1 MASSIHIK
9 KATAGSVAHNSRE
22 THSYSVVFPDEKNEC
37 SHTSKEAFKEYRQ
50 ELAIRAKAYQDRTH
64 QKLQKNA
71 ITHLSAVVNLE
82 QHHTLKDLETI
93 KKEIEKKFD
102 TKVFQMS
109 IHRDEGK
116 LVSKEDEKLT
126 YTSGEDFF
134 MDPKT
139 QELFWDKKFTKKV
152 DMSQYDILKNYHAHI
167 EFLGL
172 DSRGEAIKRN
182 YMSKYNLSNFQTF
195 VAKELKME
203 RGKNYYET
211 KEKAPK
217 RLDVLEFKRAN
228 TKKRENTQELVKAL
242 EDKYKKEREELKASG
257 AAKQADYQAL
267 KADFEKQK
275 KELESVKAD
284 VLFWKEQTET
294 WKKFYEKEKA
304 KAPVV
309 VEKEKVVEKIVTV
322 QDTKRIQELQEALE
336 STNATLGS
344 VQSAFSAQNANMTT
358 LALAIES
365 STEYKRDIYKEQHF
379 DFIKRVVSSLVEKV
393 QSLSKQLSSFLTK
406 QAPQKTEQE
415 PVMEKEKV
423 VDKDLTRMERR
434 EALKQELAEHLT
446 QKPEFLTFVEID
458 AEVQRQSDYTK
469 EESKARWWG
478 DGGLLREKRL
488 NALRQDL
495 ETKANT
501 WENKQ
506 KDLERKIDECTVY
519 VKSVKTIAEE
529 TRALQQ
535 SYGMQEDQGMSR

>member
-82 QHHTLKDLETI
+82 QHHTLADLETI

-102 TKVFQMS
+102 TKVFQMVV
-109 IHRDEGK
+109 HKDEGK
-116 LVSKEDEKLT
+116 LVSKEDEKLV

-152 DMSQYDILKNYHAHI
+152 DMSQYDIVKNYHAHI

-182 YMSKYNLSNFQTF
+182 YMSKYNLSQLQTF
-195 VAKELKME
+195 VAKELQME

-228 TKKRENTQELVKAL
+228 TSKRENTQELIKAL

-267 KADFEKQK
+267 KADFDKQK
-275 KELESVKAD
+275 KELESAKSSVETYKTLYDSTAKSRD
-284 VLFWKEQTET
+284 FYKECS
-294 WKKFYEKEKA
+294 
-304 KAPVV
+304 
-309 VEKEKVVEKIVTV
+309 EKVVEKIVKV
-322 QDTKRIQELQEALE
+322 EDTTRITELEKEISTLRQEK
-336 STNATLGS
+336 
-344 VQSAFSAQNANMTT
+344 
-358 LALAIES
+358 I
-365 STEYKRDIYKEQHF
+365 
-379 DFIKRVVSSLVEKV
+379 
-393 QSLSKQLSSFLTK
+393 SSF
-406 QAPQKTEQE
+406 QN
-415 PVMEKEKV
+415 
-423 VDKDLTRMERR
+423 
-434 EALKQELAEHLT
+434 EALKALEAKKE
-446 QKPEFLTFVEID
+446 PEPIKDTP
-458 AEVQRQSDYTK
+458 K
-469 EESKARWWG
+469 EE
-478 DGGLLREKRL
+478 
-488 NALRQDL
+488 
-495 ETKANT
+495 
-501 WENKQ
+501 
-506 KDLERKIDECTVY
+506 KIDSRPVLSKIEQYNQQISELWDNKPPKLYDIEQRIDKRWTLKDCVHWFWAQGEAKQAREERFQAQRDVLNKPYDDWERTLKRTEEARKKAIADDEHKRWQEEQKILKEKKAKEEQAKPQMDTCLSNDIQDFNSHY
-519 VKSVKTIAEE
+519 AEE
-529 TRALQQ
+529 
-535 SYGMQEDQGMSR
+535 QGMSR

>member
-37 SHTSKEAFKEYRQ
+37 SHSSKQAFKEYRQ
-50 ELAIRAKAYQDRTH
+50 ELAIRAKAYQDRTG

-82 QHHTLKDLETI
+82 QHHTLADLETT

-116 LVSKEDEKLT
+116 LVSKEDEKLV

-152 DMSQYDILKNYHAHI
+152 DMSQYDIVKNYHAHI

-182 YMSKYNLSNFQTF
+182 YMSKYNLSQLQTF
-195 VAKELKME
+195 VAKELQME

-228 TKKRENTQELVKAL
+228 TSKRENTQELVKAL

-257 AAKQADYQAL
+257 AATQKDYQAL

-275 KELESVKAD
+275 KELESVKSSVETYKTLYDKAAKSRD
-284 VLFWKEQTET
+284 FYKER
-294 WKKFYEKEKA
+294 A
-304 KAPVV
+304 
-309 VEKEKVVEKIVTV
+309 EKVVEKIVRIE
-322 QDTKRIQELQEALE
+322 DTKRIEELQNALKTLKNELE
-336 STNATLGS
+336 STNDTLSS
-344 VQSAFSAQNANMTT
+344 VQSALNAQNANMTT
-358 LALAIES
+358 LALSIES

-393 QSLSKQLSSFLTK
+393 QSLSKQISSLLLSETK
-406 QAPQKTEQE
+406 KEAPKQEQMQE
-415 PVMEKEKV
+415 KEHVAEKEK
-423 VDKDLTRMERR
+423 E
-434 EALKQELAEHLT
+434 LT
-446 QKPEFLTFVEID
+446 Q
-458 AEVQRQSDYTK
+458 
-469 EESKARWWG
+469 
-478 DGGLLREKRL
+478 
-488 NALRQDL
+488 NALSND
-495 ETKANT
+495 
-501 WENKQ
+501 
-506 KDLERKIDECTVY
+506 I
-519 VKSVKTIAEE
+519 EE
-529 TRALQQ
+529 FNNY
-535 SYGMQEDQGMSR
+535 YGIEKKRGISR